1 MRRGRGE
8 DVKGCNGVRNV
19 LDVEIGAEE
28 IAVVS
33 CELTGSVIP
42 SVKHSTVPV
51 LNSPGSKTRP
61 HTVLGNC
68 PHPPPGCC
76 TLAPAQVRNSLH
88 ALPCQLETLINLILT
103 RNLSMFAMSDSG
115 SCLTAKI

>member
-8 DVKGCNGVRNV
+8 GVKGCNGVRNV

-115 SCLTAKI
+115 SCLAAKI